1 MGEGLGT
8 LKQYVF
14 SLCVAG
20 VISTAFY
27 MLLPEK
33 SGSKIMKTALG
44 VFFLCALISPFLFEI
59 DLSREIEKY
68 SVMTFEEEYEDV
80 KSEADKYL
88 IEQFE
93 IKVKE
98 LVLKE
103 IEKTGV
109 DPINV
114 LIEISENEIG
124 ELVVERTQVFLKRE
138 DVKFQTDVSI
148 NVKNI
153 TDITPEIYFTQEN

>member
-1 MGEGLGT
+1 MES

-33 SGSKIMKTALG
+33 NSSKIMKTALG
-44 VFFLCALISPFLFEI
+44 VFFLCALVSPFLFEI

-68 SVMTFEEEYEDV
+68 SVMTFEDEYEQV
-80 KSEADKYL
+80 RSEANEYL

-98 LVLKE
+98 LILKE
-103 IEKTGV
+103 IEKTGA

-114 LIEISENEIG
+114 LIEISENEVG
-124 ELVVERTQVFLKRE
+124 ELVVKRTQIFLKKE

>member
-1 MGEGLGT
+1 MGESLET

-20 VISTAFY
+20 VVSTAFY

-68 SVMTFEEEYEDV
+68 SVMIFEEEYEDV

-98 LVLKE
+98 LVLRE
-103 IEKTGV
+103 IEKAGA

-124 ELVVERTQVFLKRE
+124 ELVVKRAQVFLKRE

-148 NVKNI
+148 KVKNI
-153 TDITPEIYFTQEN
+153 TEITPEIYFTQEN